1 MDNSDKFL
9 SPSSFES
16 RYDVQLRPL
25 NFFAIIA
32 AARCVRRQNT
42 DSPSSN
48 SSSFFSKFLHSAK
61 PSKLIYN
68 KLVLSKSEQPLRS
81 QGKWCR
87 EICPEPEKDHEINWK
102 SVYLLAFEC
111 AKSSKLR
118 VFNFKFLHRRLSTN
132 DFLYK
137 TGLSDNEKCTFCKRE
152 TETLFHL
159 FWNCEST
166 QLLWNNLVLWL
177 QACQVL
183 TKNMPLQA
191 DTAIGMRPDTS
202 KLTS

>member
-1 MDNSDKFL
+1 M
-9 SPSSFES
+9 
-16 RYDVQLRPL
+16 
-25 NFFAIIA
+25 
-32 AARCVRRQNT
+32 
-42 DSPSSN
+42 
-48 SSSFFSKFLHSAK
+48 
-61 PSKLIYN
+61 IYN

-87 EICPEPEKDHEINWK
+87 EICPEPEEDHEINWK

-111 AKSSKLR
+111 TKSSKLR
-118 VFNFKFLHRRLSTN
+118 VFNFKFLHHRLSTN

-137 TGLSDNEKCTFCKRE
+137 IGLSDNEKCTFCERE

-177 QACQVL
+177 QTFQVL
-183 TKNMPLQA
+183 TKNMPLRA
-191 DTAIGMRPDTS
+191 DTALGMRPDTS
-202 KLTS
+202 KLGLPINSAFLVAKYHIWTCKQKECSPNFSSFFTTFEKYP

>member
-9 SPSSFES
+9 SPSSFAS
-16 RYDVQLRPL
+16 RYDVQLQPL
-25 NFFAIIA
+25 NFSGIIA
-32 AARCVRRQNT
+32 AARCLRRRNT

-48 SSSFFSKFLHSAK
+48 YCSFFSEFLRSAK
-61 PSKLIYN
+61 PSTYN

-111 AKSSKLR
+111 TKSPKLR

-132 DFLYK
+132 NFLYK
-137 TGLSDNEKCTFCKRE
+137 IGLSDKEKMYF
-152 TETLFHL
+152 L
-159 FWNCEST
+159 
-166 QLLWNNLVLWL
+166 
-177 QACQVL
+177 
-183 TKNMPLQA
+183 
-191 DTAIGMRPDTS
+191 
-202 KLTS
+202 

>member
-9 SPSSFES
+9 SSSSFES

-25 NFFAIIA
+25 NFFGIIA
-32 AARCVRRQNT
+32 AARCLRRQNT

-48 SSSFFSKFLHSAK
+48 YCSFFSKVLRSAK

-68 KLVLSKSEQPLRS
+68 RLVLSKSEQPLRS

-87 EICPEPEKDHEINWK
+87 EICPEPEEDHEINWK

-111 AKSSKLR
+111 TKSSKLR
-118 VFNFKFLHRRLSTN
+118 VSNFKFLHRCLSIN

-137 TGLSDNEKCTFCKRE
+137 IGLSDNEKCTFCKRE
-152 TETLFHL
+152 TETLIYFGTAKVPSCFGIIL
-159 FWNCEST
+159 FY
-166 QLLWNNLVLWL
+166 
-177 QACQVL
+177 
-183 TKNMPLQA
+183 
-191 DTAIGMRPDTS
+191 GS
-202 KLTS
+202 KLARF